1 MFAVIFEVR
10 IRPGLWD
17 DYLAQAGLLRPELLE
32 IDGFVDNVRYRSL
45 TRDGLLLSLSSW
57 RDEKSLI
64 RWRTHATHHDAQ
76 EKGRTDV
83 FADYHLRI
91 GQITADSRL
100 PDGQTLREQR
110 LDETETGAARTV
122 MLIDAP
128 AGQMPPRDIA
138 DGAPGLVAR
147 DIFDAVL
154 TPGDGLLLLSW
165 QDEAAA
171 MAFARGR
178 TPPDGVRSRRVRVI
192 RDYGMFDRREA
203 PQYYPDV
210 VRP

>member
-17 DYLAQAGLLRPELLE
+17 DYLAQAGILRPELLK
-32 IDGFVDNVRYRSL
+32 IDGFVDNLRYRSL

-64 RWRTHATHHDAQ
+64 RWRTQAIHHDAQ
-76 EKGRTDV
+76 EKGRTEV

-122 MLIDAP
+122 TLIDAP
-128 AGQMPPRDIA
+128 SGRMPPHDIA

-147 DIFDAVL
+147 DSFDAVL

-165 QDEAAA
+165 RDDAAA
-171 MAFARGR
+171 AAFARSR
-178 TPPDGVRSRRVRVI
+178 TLPDGARTRRIRVI

-203 PQYYPDV
+203 PQYYPEIV
-210 VRP
+210 KP